1 MTDARDPSLNKRPE
15 VPRRRFLGFFGALIG
30 ATGALALTHHLDP
43 PVARRRDL
51 PLREADF
58 YHRHDLAG

>member
-1 MTDARDPSLNKRPE
+1 MTDARDPSLNQRPE
-15 VPRRRFLGFFGALIG
+15 APRRRFLGFFGALIG
-30 ATGALALTHHLDP
+30 ATGALALTHLPDH
-43 PVARRRDL
+43 PVARRHDL